1 MTLFELVGSEIE
13 TMIWTYVD
21 DGKIPSE
28 PITEEELQ
36 ELVDM
41 AVERLNY
48 SWVFNGDQAYVN
60 SDIQDFI
67 EGVHDHTFLDIIKIS
82 ADYVD
87 PITGEGADDV
97 TSIGYTMQVMYRNL
111 LMVMYEDETYNMIE
125 DEIRKYVTII

>member
-1 MTLFELVGSEIE
+1 MTLFELVENEIE
-13 TMIWTYVD
+13 YMIESYSE

-36 ELVDM
+36 ELVDI

-48 SWVFNGDQAYVN
+48 SWVFSGDQAYVD
-60 SDIQDFI
+60 SDIQNFI
-67 EGVHDHTFLDIIKIS
+67 ENVHDHTFLDIIKIS
-82 ADYVD
+82 ADYID
-87 PITGEGADDV
+87 PITGEGAEDV

-111 LMVMYEDETYNMIE
+111 LMVMYKDETYNMIE

>member
-1 MTLFELVGSEIE
+1 MTLFELVENEIE
-13 TMIWTYVD
+13 YMIESFSE

-36 ELVDM
+36 ELVDI

-48 SWVFNGDQAYVN
+48 SWVFDGDQAYVD

-67 EGVHDHTFLDIIKIS
+67 ENVHDHTFLDIIKIS

-87 PITGEGADDV
+87 PITGEGAEDV
-97 TSIGYTMQVMYRNL
+97 TSIGYTMQIMYRNL